1 MTNLNN
7 LKRNANA
14 LTATLLK
21 FALEYMRQYNTTALK
36 AFTRIANQLY
46 DFSKGHNRTAAARHD
61 YTDRIFKVI
70 SESSLSFSDS
80 ELNTIYLY
88 FGGVSISV
96 DTEIKTFEKQL
107 KAEISEQNAYRQ
119 KLIDE
124 TAEQRKLAGHS
135 PLMLNEDIM
144 QYIEYWNTFKNE
156 QYLLYN
162 NLYVLGY
169 IAGKRAERVRKKS
182 RI

>member
-1 MTNLNN
+1 MTNL
-7 LKRNANA
+7 KRSADI

-21 FALEYMRQYNTTALK
+21 SSLEYMRQYNTTALK

-46 DFSKGHNRTAAARHD
+46 DFSKAHNRTTAARCD

-70 SESSLSFSDS
+70 SENSLSFSNS
-80 ELNTIYLY
+80 ELNAIYLY
-88 FGGVSISV
+88 FGGASISV
-96 DTEIKTFEKQL
+96 DKEIKNFEKQL
-107 KAEISEQNAYRQ
+107 KSEIKEQNAYRQ

-124 TAEQRKLAGHS
+124 TAEQRKLTGHS
-135 PLMLNEDIM
+135 PLMLTDDIM
-144 QYIEYWNTFKNE
+144 QYIEYWNTFEKE

-169 IAGKRAERVRKKS
+169 IAGKRAERVRRKS
-182 RI
+182 TN